1 MIGSTFSGV
10 SSIQK
15 VGESHP
21 LPPCSHRVCRFVCS
35 KQYSLN
41 PLRLLLRQIPF
52 LLQRQPLGDMHML
65 LQLSDLGRF

>member
-35 KQYSLN
+35 KQYVTKLN
-41 PLRLLLRQIPF
+41 AP
-52 LLQRQPLGDMHML
+52 
-65 LQLSDLGRF
+65 